1 MSHDVSLETGGRKGP
16 IFLCVFSWGL
26 NISEGISFSL
36 GEIAQ
41 GLNLTVEMDTLKR
54 FKSCLESY
62 RDFFFPLLE
71 TGSFWIAEAMQL
83 GL

>member
-1 MSHDVSLETGGRKGP
+1 MSQDVSLETGGRKGP
-16 IFLCVFSWGL
+16 TFLCVFSWGL

-41 GLNLTVEMDTLKR
+41 GVNPTVETDTLKR

-62 RDFFFPLLE
+62 RDFFPFVGDRFFLD
-71 TGSFWIAEAMQL
+71 S
-83 GL
+83 